1 MSDPAIDMTLSGSEL
16 TEVIMLMRAIGVD
29 LQKYEVKSNKRELTK
44 DIARTLSAFSNGSG
58 GYIICGISEKKGF
71 APVDG
76 FDAQAI
82 QDSLAHA
89 CNELLHPPIRPNID
103 VLLFEG
109 HPVVVAA
116 VPAMRP
122 SDKPCYIKASD
133 RYKGSYIRTG
143 DGDMRLSPYEVDRLI
158 DEHRQPRHD
167 ETIVEN
173 AELSDLDEA
182 LVQALLARERRIH
195 SRNFAKLADKEALV
209 RLGAIRPDGAGG
221 FRPTI
226 AGLMA
231 LGEYPQQF
239 FPRLNVSFACY
250 PGTRKSD
257 VTVARQ
263 RLLDSA
269 TMVGPIPYMVEDAIA
284 AVTKNTRSGALIE
297 GAYRRDV
304 PDYPTIALREAIV
317 NALMHRDY
325 SPLSLGTPVQL
336 DLYVDRLEIINP
348 GGLYGNVTIRTLG
361 KTGISATRNQHLS
374 NLLESTPYGDGSF
387 VAENRGTGYQTIE
400 AELAEALM
408 PAPEPKDT
416 IGAFYLT
423 FYRRRVSRSEA
434 TLPVRDQV
442 IATVMGL
449 LAEQGSVS
457 TTEVMRHCGRSRG
470 TVIKYI
476 NELLSLGDLEAMER
490 AGSTR
495 QRYRLPKR

>member
-1 MSDPAIDMTLSGSEL
+1 MSESVVDMALSEGEL
-16 TEVIMLMRAIGVD
+16 TEAIMLMRAIGVD

-58 GYIICGISEKKGF
+58 GYIICGISEKNGF

-89 CNELLHPPIRPNID
+89 CNEFLQPPVRPNID

-109 HPVVVAA
+109 SPVVVAA
-116 VPAMRP
+116 IPAMRP

-158 DEHRQPRHD
+158 DEHRQPRYD
-167 ETIVEN
+167 ESIVEN

-182 LVQALLARERRIH
+182 LVQALLARERRVH
-195 SRNFAKLADKEALV
+195 ARNFAKLADREALV

-221 FRPTI
+221 FRPTL
-226 AGLMA
+226 AGIMA

-257 VTVARQ
+257 VTAARQ

-284 AVTKNTRSGALIE
+284 AVTKNTRSGALVE
-297 GAYRRDV
+297 GAYRRDI

-325 SPLSLGTPVQL
+325 SPQSLGTPVQL

-348 GGLYGNVTIRTLG
+348 GGLYGNVTIGTLG

-408 PAPEPKDT
+408 PAPAPKDT

-423 FYRRRVSRSEA
+423 FYRRRISRSEA

-442 IATVMGL
+442 VATIMGL
-449 LAEQGSVS
+449 LVEQGSVS

-476 NELLSLGDLEAMER
+476 NELLGLGELEAMER

-495 QRYRLPKR
+495 QRYRLPKE

>member
-1 MSDPAIDMTLSGSEL
+1 M
-16 TEVIMLMRAIGVD
+16 
-29 LQKYEVKSNKRELTK
+29 
-44 DIARTLSAFSNGSG
+44 
-58 GYIICGISEKKGF
+58 
-71 APVDG
+71 
-76 FDAQAI
+76 
-82 QDSLAHA
+82 
-89 CNELLHPPIRPNID
+89 
-103 VLLFEG
+103 
-109 HPVVVAA
+109 
-116 VPAMRP
+116 
-122 SDKPCYIKASD
+122 
-133 RYKGSYIRTG
+133 
-143 DGDMRLSPYEVDRLI
+143 
-158 DEHRQPRHD
+158 
-167 ETIVEN
+167 EN
-173 AELSDLDEA
+173 AGLSDLDEA

-195 SRNFAKLADKEALV
+195 ARNFAKLADREVLV

-221 FRPTI
+221 FRPTL
-226 AGLMA
+226 AGIMA

-257 VTVARQ
+257 VTAARQ

-284 AVTKNTRSGALIE
+284 AVTKNTRSGALVE

-325 SPLSLGTPVQL
+325 SPLSLGTPVQP

-348 GGLYGNVTIRTLG
+348 GGLYGNVTIGTLG

-408 PAPEPKDT
+408 PTPEPKDAN
-416 IGAFYLT
+416 GAFYLT
-423 FYRRRVSRSEA
+423 FYRRRISRSEA
-434 TLPVRDQV
+434 TLPARDQV

-476 NELLSLGDLEAMER
+476 NELLGLGDLETMEH

-495 QRYRLPKR
+495 QRYRLPKGMTLVYSRLSK